1 MPEKANVLTLP
12 LLVTR
17 ALVIFPGNQQLIEA
31 GREFSIDAIKASKAN
46 SDSLLFVTSQINANV
61 ENPTKDDVYLTGTI
75 CRILSST
82 ERNEHIRV
90 RVEVIE
96 RAKIESIFENDDN
109 GKYLVAQGSVSKLPE
124 ISDIK
129 NDSIIKA
136 IDKFISLSFVFL

>member
-31 GREFSIDAIKASKAN
+31 GRGFSIDAIKASKAN
-46 SDSLLFVTSQINANV
+46 SDSLLFVTSQINPNV

-96 RAKIESIFENDDN
+96 ISKIYTIF
-109 GKYLVAQGSVSKLPE
+109 
-124 ISDIK
+124 
-129 NDSIIKA
+129 
-136 IDKFISLSFVFL
+136 